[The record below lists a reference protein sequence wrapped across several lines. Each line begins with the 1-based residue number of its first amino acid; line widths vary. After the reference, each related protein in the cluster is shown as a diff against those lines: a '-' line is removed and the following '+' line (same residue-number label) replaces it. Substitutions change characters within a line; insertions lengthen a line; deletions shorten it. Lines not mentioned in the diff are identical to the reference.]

1 MVTFFWLCLCL
12 SQVAAVPVHPMGEN
26 SESEMAAGI
35 AQMAARRGWHRG
47 ERVPGGEL
55 VHFRVAVHQSGI
67 QELEDVVL
75 AVSDA
80 ASARYGQHLSLDEVQ
95 QLLAPPP
102 ESLKTVRSWLREGGV
117 RQMQESSNGDFI
129 EALLPAAKIESLLQ
143 TTLYRYYCRKANA
156 NATIVRPTLPTLPAH
171 VRKAIDFVTPGSRF
185 PEMRRRMLKQPP
197 PTPPTKEGVTPSM
210 LRKLYNISEVGGK
223 SNASSQAVV
232 SFLHEYFSP
241 VDLLS
246 FQLQYSPE
254 SQGRT
259 PKVIGD
265 NLPASP
271 TLEASLDIQYIMS
284 VGPSVPTEFWYTPGK
299 QVLFIQL
306 NKS

>member
-1 MVTFFWLCLCL
+1 MATFFCLCLCL
-12 SQVAAVPVHPMGEN
+12 RQVSAVPVHQKSEN
-26 SESEMAAGI
+26 AESEMAAEM
-35 AQMAARRGWHRG
+35 AQMAARRGWRRG
-47 ERVPGGEL
+47 ERVPAGEL
-55 VHFRVAVHQSGI
+55 IRFRVAVHQSGI

-75 AVSDA
+75 AASDP
-80 ASARYGQHLSLDEVQ
+80 ASAHYGQHLSLDEVQ
-95 QLLAPPP
+95 QMLAPPP
-102 ESLKTVRSWLREGGV
+102 ESLQTVRSWLREGGV

-143 TTLYRYYCRKANA
+143 ATLYRYHCRKANA

-185 PEMRRRMLKQPP
+185 PEMRRRMLTQPP

-223 SNASSQAVV
+223 SNASQAVV

-299 QVLFIQL
+299 QVLLF
-306 NKS
+306 N